1 MRRRRPLAA
10 AVVSLSAL
18 AAVAVLLA
26 WFALD
31 SPADALVSPAE
42 GLAAHFA
49 WVCLPLPVP
58 RAFLRTRPDE

>member
-1 MRRRRPLAA
+1 MRRRPMAA

-18 AAVAVLLA
+18 AAVVVLA
-26 WFALD
+26 WFALV
-31 SPADALVSPAE
+31 SPADARPPAE